1 MRPVGVLVAGQRPR
15 IRAVLAAALVTGGSF
30 GLVVFGRGGVAMAHA
45 CPIADL
51 TCVAD
56 IVDEAQGAVDLP
68 DEVPNTAQDA
78 LSQALGHVQGLIDS
92 LPKGVEPPG
101 GGPGGGGPPSG
112 GPGGGGPSGGGD
124 GNQGGSPNGGSGS
137 TSIGDPGP
145 LGRQDL
151 VLRPPTPSVEPRDP
165 RISIRPSDPTPDAAT
180 RLREVA
186 TGIAVPL
193 LMALA
198 AVLLFTALQD
208 RLDRREPRLAL
219 APVTGDVVSFE

>member
-1 MRPVGVLVAGQRPR
+1 MRPIDVLVGRDRPR
-15 IRAVLAAALVTGGSF
+15 MRTALAAVLVVGASF
-30 GLVVFGRGGVAMAHA
+30 GLLVFGPGSIALAQA
-45 CPIADL
+45 CPVADL

-56 IVDEAQGAVDLP
+56 MVDEKQSAVDLP
-68 DEVPNTAQDA
+68 DEASNAAQDA
-78 LSQALGHVQGLIDS
+78 LSQVLGHVQGVIDS
-92 LPKGVEPPG
+92 LPKGVGPPG
-101 GGPGGGGPPSG
+101 GGPGGGEPPG
-112 GPGGGGPSGGGD
+112 GGGD
-124 GNQGGSPNGGSGS
+124 GNQGGTTPDVGAGS
-137 TSIGDPGP
+137 TSIGRPSP

-165 RISIRPSDPTPDAAT
+165 RVSTGPSDPTPDAAT

-193 LMALA
+193 LVVLA